1 MSSLHFDTNSTALV
15 LCDFDNDVVHPDGKF
30 ASWGLPAEVARRG
43 VIASTKRLLSAAR
56 KAKLPVIHVTGVM
69 RPGLAG
75 SPRNAAVWQALAA
88 MDALQ
93 EGSWGAQLHD
103 ELRPEPG
110 EMVVVKRRVSAFYH
124 SDLQLALR
132 DVRASTIILC
142 GVATNYVVEG
152 TARDAADA
160 GFVVVIAQD
169 CCSSVSEQVHQAA
182 LQAISMLTT
191 VTCVAEIEKA
201 LSATRE

>member
-1 MSSLHFDTNSTALV
+1 MTLSIEKKSTALV

-30 ASWGLPAEVARRG
+30 ASWGLPAEVARRN
-43 VIASTKRLLSAAR
+43 VIANTKHLLHAAR
-56 KAKLPVIHVTGVM
+56 RAKLPVIHVSGAA

-88 MDALQ
+88 MGALQ
-93 EGSWGAQLHD
+93 EGTWGAQLHD
-103 ELRPEPG
+103 ELTPEGG
-110 EMVVVKRRVSAFYH
+110 EMVVIKRRVSAFYH

-132 DVRASTIILC
+132 DVGATTIILC

-160 GFVVVIAQD
+160 GFVVLIAED
-169 CCSSVSEQVHQAA
+169 CCATVSEQVHQAS
-182 LQAISMLTT
+182 LQAVAMLTT
-191 VTCVAEIEKA
+191 VTHSAEIARA
-201 LSATRE
+201 LLAADE

>member
-1 MSSLHFDTNSTALV
+1 MNLHIDKKNTALV

-30 ASWGLPAEVARRG
+30 ASWGLPAEVARRN
-43 VIASTKRLLSAAR
+43 VIANTKQLLHAAR
-56 KAKLPVIHVTGVM
+56 RAKLPVIHVSGVT

-88 MDALQ
+88 MGALL
-93 EGSWGAQLHD
+93 EGTWGAQLHD
-103 ELRPEPG
+103 ELKPEDG
-110 EMVVVKRRVSAFYH
+110 EMVVIKRRVSAFYH

-132 DVRASTIILC
+132 DVGATAIILC

-160 GFVVVIAQD
+160 GFVVLIAED
-169 CCSSVSEQVHQAA
+169 CCATVSEAVHQASI
-182 LQAISMLTT
+182 QAVGMLTT
-191 VTCVAEIEKA
+191 VTSSGEIAKA
-201 LSATRE
+201 LHSCGE